1 MKARVVG
8 DLDQGGSGGG
18 MISDSMTDILFQIT
32 DPEDLLIDWI
42 ECKREEKFAT

>member
-18 MISDSMTDILFQIT
+18 MISDSMTDIFQIT